1 MEVFDLLIFTEF
13 YVCVFFFFLFSPN
26 PKPEPFLPFLYQTV
40 TVEAVHQFFEEL
52 RARKRR
58 RTNAGYQ

>member
-1 MEVFDLLIFTEF
+1 MRFLIHLYLLT
-13 YVCVFFFFLFSPN
+13 VMFSLDPN
-26 PKPEPFLPFLYQTV
+26 PKPEPFLLCLYQMV